1 VILIDPFASFLL
13 QYDIVEV
20 VHLKGASLRE
30 LSGGQRK
37 RDLKR
42 AFGIVESNKTVHFV
56 ITVSDADYI
65 TWVQKIRQAIRFY
78 SSDGGPDGSEEDIKA
93 AATGRSEFEAALDVS
108 AHSRS
113 RTSPNVDQLQTS
125 NHGRPLGRSISKAVA
140 KVKGKKSES
149 VQVENQEA
157 SVALSIGDES
167 CPNTLEDQQPD
178 PDMADFPDNQS
189 RNRRQQLRTRFAG
202 VGQATKKGLGS
213 AGQATK
219 NRFGAALQVAKEKG
233 KVAVE
238 KRRQRSLVESND
250 DFAAMKDSMNAGE
263 SSESEV
269 DSWTCSSCTF
279 LNPRAD
285 TKCQICE
292 STRPPEHA
300 AEKGVHLEKDPSS
313 LEAIDEVGDD
323 QNNAGVE
330 DVHVGLEQKSRQ
342 AEEVGQADVNDGS
355 ENRSVDDNLSISG
368 RSESNVG
375 DDRSVNSDLMDDEGS
390 ERGRPRRGMKQRLGA
405 VVRRARTGRP
415 DRRSLR
421 GPQGSS
427 AGAPASV
434 KLRNV
439 ELGGPLLTP
448 EHPFG
453 ESGDGIPDMPLK
465 RLEGLW
471 SVAVKMEIRTNEEK
485 TKSTKPVHSSGERT
499 SANGTVGVSDDLG
512 EDFPTPAVVIGQE
525 RDAVTEA
532 AMGENGGEFSDAG
545 QQTAPP
551 VEDTVDVNE
560 VIEKTFRIEVF
571 QHHGDSE
578 TKTVATIVRKMPEVA
593 SLHTSLS
600 EAVSRVPFYMYDEDE
615 DSERSTVAMN
625 ESVAKSLGLSTIDA
639 VRLTGKL
646 LGGLFAISL
655 SSSGD
660 LAERCNYQ
668 GKFTHM
674 MWSH

>member
-1 VILIDPFASFLL
+1 M
-13 QYDIVEV
+13 
-20 VHLKGASLRE
+20 HLKGASLRE

-93 AATGRSEFEAALDVS
+93 EAPGRSEFEAVLDVS

-113 RTSPNVDQLQTS
+113 RTSPNVDQLQSS

-140 KVKGKKSES
+140 KVKGRKSES

-157 SVALSIGDES
+157 SDALSIGDDS
-167 CPNTLEDQQPD
+167 CPNNLEDQQPD
-178 PDMADFPDNQS
+178 PAVTDFPDNQS

-219 NRFGAALQVAKEKG
+219 TRFGAALQVAKEKG

-250 DFAAMKDSMNAGE
+250 DLAAVKDSMNAGE
-263 SSESEV
+263 SSEKSEV

-279 LNPRAD
+279 LNPGAD

-300 AEKGVHLEKDPSS
+300 AEKGVHVGKDPSS
-313 LEAIDEVGDD
+313 LESIDEVGDD

-330 DVHVGLEQKSRQ
+330 DAHVGPEQKSRQ
-342 AEEVGQADVNDGS
+342 AEEVGQADVNDES
-355 ENRSVDDNLSISG
+355 ESRSVDDNLSISG

-375 DDRSVNSDLMDDEGS
+375 DDRSFTSDLMDDEGS
-390 ERGRPRRGMKQRLGA
+390 EKGGPRRGMKQRLGA
-405 VVRRARTGRP
+405 VVRRARSGRP

-421 GPQGSS
+421 GPEGSF

-439 ELGGPLLTP
+439 ALGGPLLTP

-453 ESGDGIPDMPLK
+453 ESGVGIPDMPLK

-471 SVAVKMEIRTNEEK
+471 SVAVKMELRTNEEK
-485 TKSTKPVHSSGERT
+485 SKSTKPVQPSGERT
-499 SANGTVGVSDDLG
+499 SANGTVGISDDLG
-512 EDFPTPAVVIGQE
+512 EDCPTPAVVIGQE
-525 RDAVTEA
+525 RDAVPEA
-532 AMGENGGEFSDAG
+532 AMEENWGEFSDAG

-560 VIEKTFRIEVF
+560 VIERTFRIEVF

-578 TKTVATIVRKMPEVA
+578 TKKVATIVRKMPDVA

-615 DSERSTVAMN
+615 DTERSTVGMN
-625 ESVAKSLGLSTIDA
+625 ENVAKSLGLSTIDA

-674 MWSH
+674 WRH